1 MDGPVGLAGED
12 SLLLRD
18 GDCGLSGG
26 GEGIDGIDPRGEL
39 ALEML

>member
-1 MDGPVGLAGED
+1 MDGPATLAGEEC
-12 SLLLRD
+12 LLVR
-18 GDCGLSGG
+18 DCGLSGG